1 MESKYILI
9 KGHGPLLITGT
20 HVVNTIRR
28 KNEIHNNESYIYSL
42 IMKLYEILGSNKVT
56 IMLWDK
62 EKIKKTND
70 LRLEDPNFV
79 SSVVKHSWD
88 KEIKKIKRKRKIE
101 FHIDLHGMKN
111 SSSPKNIDLG
121 IGINFKKRR
130 RLNSK
135 KIKSILIKELKNVDS
150 EIRISKKYSGTG
162 CEMYE
167 TITRRTRNMGIFSL
181 QIELS
186 RSIRKKLSKNVG
198 LVKRMANSFLNIQE
212 KTNKLLN
219 KTKKRIQRSKLKT
232 RKCKKFN
239 SKIYKIN

>member
-9 KGHGPLLITGT
+9 KGRGPLLITGT

-28 KNEIHNNESYIYSL
+28 KSEIHNNESYIYSL
-42 IMKLYEILGSNKVT
+42 IMKLYEILGPNKVT

-62 EKIKKTND
+62 EKIKKTNN

-79 SSVVKHSWD
+79 TRDVKHSWD

-101 FHIDLHGMKN
+101 LHIDLHGMKD

-167 TITRRTRNMGIFSL
+167 TITRRTRNMGIFSF

-186 RSIRKKLSKNVG
+186 RSIRRKLNKNVR
-198 LVKRMANSFLNIQE
+198 LVKKMAKSFLNIQE
-212 KTNKLLN
+212 KIKKILN
-219 KTKKRIQRSKLKT
+219 KTKKRVRKSKLKT
-232 RKCKKFN
+232 RKCREKPRAKY
-239 SKIYKIN
+239 IR

>member
-9 KGHGPLLITGT
+9 KGRGPLLITGT
-20 HVVNTIRR
+20 HVVNTIRK

-42 IMKLYEILGSNKVT
+42 IMKLYEIMGSSKVT
-56 IMLWDK
+56 IMMWDK
-62 EKIKKTND
+62 EKIKKTNN

-79 SSVVKHSWD
+79 SRDVKHSWD
-88 KEIKKIKRKRKIE
+88 KEIKKIKRKRKIKL
-101 FHIDLHGMKN
+101 HIDLHGMKD

-135 KIKSILIKELKNVDS
+135 KIKSILMKELKSVDS

-162 CEMYE
+162 CERYE
-167 TITRRTRNMGIFSL
+167 TITRRTRNMGIFSF

-186 RSIRKKLSKNVG
+186 RNIRRKLNKNAG
-198 LVKRMANSFLNIQE
+198 LVKQMANSFLNIQ
-212 KTNKLLN
+212 KKINKILN
-219 KTKKRIQRSKLKT
+219 KTKKRVQKSKLKT
-232 RKCKKFN
+232 RKCKVKR
-239 SKIYKIN
+239 